1 MNKIINKNQSLG
13 EIVSIFPGAA
23 QIFNRYKID
32 YCCGGHDTLAGALVA
47 IAIENDEIIEELN
60 NEYEKFIKSNSEYKD
75 WRKENP
81 SALIKHIV
89 QTHHEFTK
97 KQLKEIDT
105 LLFKV
110 LKVHFKLHSEELLKV
125 HRYFGTLKT
134 ELEEH
139 LIKEEENLFPLIE
152 NFEITKDD
160 SVLSKIHQV
169 IKDTEDEHDAAGNI
183 IKELEKITRDFNAP
197 EGACTS
203 FKLVYTKL
211 HDLEKDL
218 FIHIY
223 LENSVLFNML
233 QQKKGCSIN

>member
-1 MNKIINKNQSLG
+1 MEKIINKNQSLG
-13 EIVSIFPGAA
+13 EIVSIFPGASE
-23 QIFNRYKID
+23 IFNRYKID
-32 YCCGGHDTLAGALVA
+32 YCCGGHDTLAAAL
-47 IAIENDEIIEELN
+47 DEINLDHEKVIEELN
-60 NEYEKFIKSNSEYKD
+60 NEYEKFIKTNSEYKD
-75 WRKENP
+75 WRKEKP
-81 SALIKHIV
+81 STLIKHIV
-89 QTHHEFTK
+89 ETHHEFTK
-97 KQLKEIDT
+97 NQLKEIDT

-110 LKVHFKLHSEELLKV
+110 LKVHFKNHGEELLKV
-125 HRYFGTLKT
+125 HKYFGTLKT

-152 NFEITKDD
+152 TFEITKEG
-160 SVLSKIHQV
+160 SVLSEIHQV
-169 IKDTEDEHDAAGNI
+169 IKNTEDEHDAAGNI

-197 EGACTS
+197 VGACTS

-233 QQKKGCSIN
+233 

>member
-1 MNKIINKNQSLG
+1 MEKLINKNQSLG
-13 EIVSIFPGAA
+13 EIVSIFPGSTE
-23 QIFNRYKID
+23 IFNRYKID
-32 YCCGGHDTLAGALVA
+32 YCCGGHDTLEGALDV
-47 IAIENDEIIEELN
+47 INLEHDGIIEELN

-75 WRKENP
+75 WRKEKP

-110 LKVHFKLHSEELLKV
+110 LKVHFKHHSEELLKV
-125 HRYFGTLKT
+125 HRNFGSLKT

-139 LIKEEENLFPLIE
+139 LIKEEEILFPLIE
-152 NFEITKDD
+152 NFELTKDD
-160 SVLSKIHQV
+160 SIISKIHQV

>member
-1 MNKIINKNQSLG
+1 MHKIINGNQNLG

-23 QIFNRYKID
+23 EIFNRYKID
-32 YCCGGHDTLAGALVA
+32 YCCGGHDTLAGAMDV
-47 IAIENDEIIEELN
+47 IEIDNEKVIEELN
-60 NEYEKFIKSNSEYKD
+60 NAYDVFIRTNSEYKD
-75 WRKENP
+75 WRKEKP

-89 QTHHEFTK
+89 ETHHEFTK
-97 KQLKEIDT
+97 KQLREIDII
-105 LLFKV
+105 LLKV
-110 LKVHFKLHSEELLKV
+110 LKVHFKHHSEELLKV
-125 HRYFGTLKT
+125 HRNFGTLKI

-152 NFEITKDD
+152 NFEMTKDEN
-160 SVLSKIHQV
+160 VLSKIHRI
-169 IKDTEDEHDAAGNI
+169 IKDTESEHDEAGNI

-203 FKLVYTKL
+203 FKLVYTKI

-223 LENSVLFNML
+223 LENSVLFNMF
-233 QQKKGCSIN
+233 QEKKGCSIN

>member
-1 MNKIINKNQSLG
+1 MEKTINKNQGLG

-23 QIFNRYKID
+23 EIFNRYKID
-32 YCCGGHDTLAGALVA
+32 YCCGGHDTLEGALDEMA
-47 IAIENDEIIEELN
+47 IGHDKIIEELN
-60 NEYEKFIKSNSEYKD
+60 SEYEKFIKSNSEYKD
-75 WRKENP
+75 WRKEKP
-81 SALIKHIV
+81 SVIIKHVV

-110 LKVHFKLHSEELLKV
+110 LKVHFQHLSEELLKV
-125 HRYFGTLKT
+125 HKLFGTLKI

-139 LIKEEENLFPLIE
+139 LIKEEEHLFPLIE
-152 NFEITKDD
+152 KFEITKDD
-160 SVLSKIHQV
+160 SVLSEIHQV
-169 IKDTEDEHDAAGNI
+169 IKDTESEHDAAGDI

-203 FKLVYTKL
+203 FILAYTKI

-223 LENSVLFNML
+223 LENSVLFSMF
-233 QQKKGCSIN
+233 QKK

>member
-1 MNKIINKNQSLG
+1 MERIINKNQSLG
-13 EIVSIFPGAA
+13 EIVSIFPGSTET
-23 QIFNRYKID
+23 FNRYKID
-32 YCCGGHDTLAGALVA
+32 YCCGGHDTLAEALEV
-47 IAIENDEIIEELN
+47 IDLDHDEIIEELN
-60 NEYEKFIKSNSEYKD
+60 NEYEKFIKTNSEYKD
-75 WRKENP
+75 WRKEKP
-81 SALIKHIV
+81 SILIRHIV

-110 LKVHFKLHSEELLKV
+110 LKVHFKLHSEELLNV
-125 HRYFGTLKT
+125 HKYFGSLKT

-139 LIKEEENLFPLIE
+139 LIKEEEHLFPLIE
-152 NFEITKDD
+152 NFETTKDE

-169 IKDTEDEHDAAGNI
+169 IKDTEEEHEAAGNI
-183 IKELEKITRDFNAP
+183 LKELEKITRDFNAP

-233 QQKKGCSIN
+233 EQKKSSYK

>member
-1 MNKIINKNQSLG
+1 MENIINKNQSLG
-13 EIVSIFPGAA
+13 EVVSIFPGAA
-23 QIFNRYKID
+23 EIFNRYKID
-32 YCCGGHDTLAGALVA
+32 YCCGGHDTLAGALEE
-47 IAIENDEIIEELN
+47 IPIDNDKVIYELN

-75 WRKENP
+75 WRKEKP
-81 SALIKHIV
+81 SALIRHIV
-89 QTHHEFTK
+89 QTHHDFTK
-97 KQLKEIDT
+97 NQIKEIDT

-125 HRYFGTLKT
+125 HRNFGSLKT
-134 ELEEH
+134 EIEEH

-152 NFEITKDD
+152 KYEMTKDD
-160 SVLSKIHQV
+160 SDLSKIQQT

-197 EGACTS
+197 EGACNS

-223 LENSVLFNML
+223 LENSVLFPMIG
-233 QQKKGCSIN
+233 QKKSCSIN

>member
-1 MNKIINKNQSLG
+1 MEKIINKNQSLG

-23 QIFNRYKID
+23 EIFNRYKID
-32 YCCGGHDTLAGALVA
+32 YCCGGHDTLAGAL
-47 IAIENDEIIEELN
+47 DEMEIDHDKIIEELN

-75 WRKENP
+75 WRKEKP
-81 SALIKHIV
+81 SVIIKHVV

-110 LKVHFKLHSEELLKV
+110 LKVHFQHHSEELLKV
-125 HRYFGTLKT
+125 HKLFGGLKI

-139 LIKEEENLFPLIE
+139 LIKEEEHLFPLIE
-152 NFEITKDD
+152 KFEITKDD
-160 SVLSKIHQV
+160 SVLSEIHQV
-169 IKDTEDEHDAAGNI
+169 IKDTESEHDAAGNI

-203 FKLVYTKL
+203 FILAYTKI

-223 LENSVLFNML
+223 LENSVLFNMF
-233 QQKKGCSIN
+233 QEKKSCSIV

>member
-1 MNKIINKNQSLG
+1 MEKIINKNQSLG
-13 EIVSIFPGAA
+13 EIVSIFPGASE
-23 QIFNRYKID
+23 IFNRYKID
-32 YCCGGHDTLAGALVA
+32 YCCGGHDTLAAAL
-47 IAIENDEIIEELN
+47 DEINLDHEKVIEELN
-60 NEYEKFIKSNSEYKD
+60 NEYEKFIKTNSEYKD
-75 WRKENP
+75 WRKEKP
-81 SALIKHIV
+81 STLIKHIV
-89 QTHHEFTK
+89 ETHHEFTK
-97 KQLKEIDT
+97 NQLKEIDT

-110 LKVHFKLHSEELLKV
+110 LKVHFKNHSEELLKV
-125 HRYFGTLKT
+125 HKYFGTLKT

-152 NFEITKDD
+152 TFEITKEG
-160 SVLSKIHQV
+160 SVLSEIHQV
-169 IKDTEDEHDAAGNI
+169 IKNTEDEHDATGNI

-233 QQKKGCSIN
+233 

>member
-1 MNKIINKNQSLG
+1 MGKIINKNQSLG
-13 EIVSIFPGAA
+13 EIVSIFPGATE
-23 QIFNRYKID
+23 IFNRYKID
-32 YCCGGHDTLAGALVA
+32 YCCGGHDTLAGALEV
-47 IAIENDEIIEELN
+47 IALDNDNNNIIEELN
-60 NEYEKFIKSNSEYKD
+60 NKYEKFIKNNSEYKD
-75 WRKENP
+75 WRKEKP
-81 SALIKHIV
+81 SDLIRHIV

-97 KQLKEIDT
+97 KQLREIDT

-110 LKVHFKLHSEELLKV
+110 LKVHFKHHSEELLKV
-125 HRYFGTLKT
+125 HKHFGTLKT

-139 LIKEEENLFPLIE
+139 LIKEEEHLFPLIE
-152 NFEITKDD
+152 NFEITKDN
-160 SVLSKIHQV
+160 SVLLKINQV
-169 IKDTEDEHDAAGNI
+169 IKDTEEEHEAAGNI
-183 IKELEKITRDFNAP
+183 LKELEKITRDFNAP

-233 QQKKGCSIN
+233 K

>member
-1 MNKIINKNQSLG
+1 MGRVINEKQSLG

-23 QIFNRYKID
+23 ETFNRYKID
-32 YCCGGHDTLAGALVA
+32 YCCGGHDTLAGAL
-47 IAIENDEIIEELN
+47 DEMKIDYNTILVELN

-75 WRKENP
+75 WRQEKP
-81 SALIKHIV
+81 STLINHLV

-97 KQLKEIDT
+97 KQLREIDV

-110 LKVHFKLHSEELLKV
+110 LKVHFQHHSEELLKV
-125 HRYFGTLKT
+125 HRYFGSLKI

-139 LIKEEENLFPLIE
+139 LIKEEEILFPLIE
-152 NFEITKDD
+152 EYEITKDA
-160 SVLSKIHQV
+160 SILYEINHLT
-169 IKDTEDEHDAAGNI
+169 KDTEDEHEAAGNI
-183 IKELEKITRDFNAP
+183 LKELEKVTRDFNAP
-197 EGACTS
+197 EDACTT

-223 LENSVLFNML
+223 LENSVLFPMI
-233 QQKKGCSIN
+233 QH

>member
-1 MNKIINKNQSLG
+1 MEKIINKNQSLG

-32 YCCGGHDTLAGALVA
+32 YCCGGHDTLEGALEL
-47 IAIENDEIIEELN
+47 IAIDNDEIINELN
-60 NEYEKFIKSNSEYKD
+60 NEHDKFIKTNSEYKD
-75 WRKENP
+75 WRIEKP
-81 SALIKHIV
+81 STLIRHIV
-89 QTHHEFTK
+89 ETHHEFTK

-105 LLFKV
+105 ILFKV
-110 LKVHFKLHSEELLKV
+110 LKVHFKIHSVELLKV
-125 HRYFGTLKT
+125 HKYFGALKT

-139 LIKEEENLFPLIE
+139 LIKEEEHLFPLIE
-152 NFEITKDD
+152 KYETTKDN
-160 SVLSKIHQV
+160 SVLSEIQQLT
-169 IKDTEDEHDAAGNI
+169 KDTEEEHEAAGNI
-183 IKELEKITRDFNAP
+183 LKELEKITRDFNAP

-223 LENSVLFNML
+223 LENSVLFKML
-233 QQKKGCSIN
+233 

>member
-1 MNKIINKNQSLG
+1 MEKIINKNQNLG

-23 QIFNRYKID
+23 EIFNRYKID
-32 YCCGGHDTLAGALVA
+32 YCCGGHDTLAGALDEMK
-47 IAIENDEIIEELN
+47 IEHDKIIEELN
-60 NEYEKFIKSNSEYKD
+60 SEYDKFIKSNSEYKD
-75 WRKENP
+75 WRKEKP
-81 SALIKHIV
+81 SVIIKHIL

-97 KQLKEIDT
+97 KQLREIDT

-110 LKVHFKLHSEELLKV
+110 LKVHFQHHSVELLKV
-125 HRYFGTLKT
+125 HKLFGSLKT

-139 LIKEEENLFPLIE
+139 LIKEEEHLFPLIE
-152 NFEITKDD
+152 KFEITKDN
-160 SVLSKIHQV
+160 SVLSEIHQV
-169 IKDTEDEHDAAGNI
+169 IKDTESEHDAAGDI

-203 FKLVYTKL
+203 FILAYTKI

-223 LENSVLFNML
+223 LENSVLFSMF
-233 QQKKGCSIN
+233 QIK

>member
-1 MNKIINKNQSLG
+1 MERIINKNQSLG
-13 EIVSIFPGAA
+13 EIVSIFPGVAE
-23 QIFNRYKID
+23 IFNRYKID
-32 YCCGGHDTLAGALVA
+32 YCCGGHDTLAGALDA
-47 IAIENDEIIEELN
+47 IAMDNDKIIEELN
-60 NEYEKFIKSNSEYKD
+60 SEYEKFIKSNSEYKD
-75 WRKENP
+75 WRKEKP
-81 SALIKHIV
+81 STLIKHIV

-97 KQLKEIDT
+97 IQLKEIDT

-110 LKVHFKLHSEELLKV
+110 LKVHFQHHSEELLKV
-125 HRYFGTLKT
+125 HRLFGTLKT

-139 LIKEEENLFPLIE
+139 LIKEEEHLFPLIE
-152 NFEITKDD
+152 KFEITKDD

-183 IKELEKITRDFNAP
+183 IKELEKITRDFSAP

-203 FKLVYTKL
+203 FELAYTKL

-223 LENSVLFNML
+223 LENSVLFTML
-233 QQKKGCSIN
+233 AQKKSCSIN